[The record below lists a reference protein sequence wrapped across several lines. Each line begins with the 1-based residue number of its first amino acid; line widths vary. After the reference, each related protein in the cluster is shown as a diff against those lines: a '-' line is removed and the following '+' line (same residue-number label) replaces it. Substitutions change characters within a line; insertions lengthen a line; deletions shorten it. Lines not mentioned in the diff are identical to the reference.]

1 MPELPEVETIAR
13 GLAPEVEGRT
23 IAQVEVRYPG
33 AVCPSAGPGKTRKT
47 TGAEKGRAF
56 ADRVR
61 GRRIERVWRRAKL
74 LIFDLGPQHTG
85 TSAPGESGARPSA
98 GDAGS
103 GGAPERLHLV
113 FHLKMTGS
121 VWLPPE
127 GHEPDSHTHIVF
139 SLDDGRAVHFRDIRK
154 FGWCLALTDEEL
166 HAMPFFAALGPEP
179 LETGAEDFA
188 KLFRGRKA
196 AMKALLLDQEVIAGI
211 GNIYADES
219 LFRAGIHPRTKAGDV
234 PDAKLRALH
243 KALQEVLLQA
253 ISENGS
259 TFSDYRTANGDA
271 GAFQNRFLVY
281 GRAGEKCVTC
291 GGKLKSEVVAGR
303 TSVFCPRCQK

>member
-13 GLAPEVEGRT
+13 GLAPEVEGRV
-23 IAQVEVRYPG
+23 IVRVEVRYPG
-33 AVCPSAGPGKTRKT
+33 AVCPSAGPGRTRKT
-47 TGAEKGRAF
+47 TGPEKGQAF
-56 ADRVR
+56 AELVR
-61 GRRIERVWRRAKL
+61 GRRVERVRRRAKL
-74 LIFDLGPQHTG
+74 LILDLGPQG
-85 TSAPGESGARPSA
+85 GEARGSAS
-98 GDAGS
+98 D
-103 GGAPERLHLV
+103 APERLHLV

-121 VWLPPE
+121 VWLPPQ
-127 GHEPDSHTHIVF
+127 GNEPDSHTHIVF
-139 SLDDGRAVHFRDIRK
+139 TLDDGRAVHFRDIRK

-166 HAMPFFAALGPEP
+166 RGMPFFAALGPEP
-179 LETGAEDFA
+179 LETGEEDFA
-188 KLFRGRKA
+188 ELFRGRRA
-196 AMKALLLDQEVIAGI
+196 AMKALLLNQEIIAGI

-219 LFRAGIHPRTKAGDV
+219 LFRAGIHPRTKAVDV

-259 TFSDYRTANGDA
+259 TFSDYRTAQGDA

-281 GRAGEKCVTC
+281 GRAGEKCVKC
-291 GGKLKSEVVAGR
+291 GGKLKSEIVAGR